1 MKEKILENKKQIVL
15 WILVVLWMM
24 LIYSFSSQVAND
36 SNRLSTGVTQVVV
49 ETIEKVSPETD
60 LDVETLNGII
70 RKNAHFIMYFV
81 LGILVYSAIGG
92 EVSGVKRFIVSLLI
106 CSLYAVSD
114 EVHQFFVPGR
124 GPAVFDVFIDSSG
137 TCVGIF
143 TYIIMSNIFF
153 KSVVV

>member
-1 MKEKILENKKQIVL
+1 MKYGFEGNKKRIIL
-15 WILVVLWMM
+15 WIAVVLWMM
-24 LIYSFSSQVAND
+24 LIFRFSSQVAGD
-36 SNRLSTGVTQVVV
+36 SNRLSTGVTEVVV
-49 ETIEKVSPETD
+49 ETIKKVVPKAD

-92 EVSGVKRFIVSLLI
+92 QVSGVKRFIVSLLI

-143 TYIIMSNIFF
+143 TYMLFINVFLR
-153 KSVVV
+153 KAVV